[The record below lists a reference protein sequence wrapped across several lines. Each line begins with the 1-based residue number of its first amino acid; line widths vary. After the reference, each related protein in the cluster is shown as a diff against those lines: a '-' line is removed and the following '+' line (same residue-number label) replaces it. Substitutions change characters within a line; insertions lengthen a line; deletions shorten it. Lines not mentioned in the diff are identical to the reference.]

1 MKLFKKI
8 YFWFK
13 AKLIKKKIDKVPLK
27 EAMVMDDPC
36 RWTTVTSKERMK
48 NYKDPYVGQKFF
60 CEKEDE
66 CYVYVGD
73 KEFVQIHTTLE

>member
-1 MKLFKKI
+1 MRFFKKI

-13 AKLIKKKIDKVPLK
+13 AKFIKKKIDKVPLL
-27 EAMVMDDPC
+27 EAMVMDPG
-36 RWTTVTSKERMK
+36 RWTTVTCIDRMK
-48 NYKDPYVGQKFF
+48 NYKDPYIGQKFF

-73 KEFVQIHTTLE
+73 KEFVCIHTTLE